1 MVGRMVTSAIRD
13 TKMGGP
19 TGTRC
24 YDAGM
29 NSHEP
34 SSMAKGHATG
44 ATTRTRRRG
53 STRFRTLAALMSLG
67 FSAAVMAQTGADV
80 AVATTTPTQIHIRA
94 EKAWEDKDADV
105 LYLEGEFHMRTD
117 DWEVRAERAEVHGP
131 VEDPVKIVGYGHPA
145 SIRVTLGDKQDQGT
159 GYSERIVYLYQTK
172 MLELHQNARMEMDNV
187 TVRSAAIIYDVGRK
201 KLVSGGKEGVEFVL
215 QKNNPPDP

>member
-1 MVGRMVTSAIRD
+1 
-13 TKMGGP
+13 MGGP
-19 TGTRC
+19 AGTRC

-44 ATTRTRRRG
+44 ETTRRQHRG
-53 STRFRTLAALMSLG
+53 AKRFRTIAVVTALGMS
-67 FSAAVMAQTGADV
+67 AVVAAQTAPELE
-80 AVATTTPTQIHIRA
+80 AAAATPTKIHIRA
-94 EKAWEDKDADV
+94 DKAWEDNDADV

-145 SIRVTLGDKQDQGT
+145 SIRVTLGDDRDQGT

-215 QKNNPPDP
+215 QKENTPAQ

>member
-1 MVGRMVTSAIRD
+1 
-13 TKMGGP
+13 
-19 TGTRC
+19 
-24 YDAGM
+24 M

-44 ATTRTRRRG
+44 EPTGKKHGGTP
-53 STRFRTLAALMSLG
+53 RFPTLATLLVLSLTAVVDAETAPDQAAAL
-67 FSAAVMAQTGADV
+67 
-80 AVATTTPTQIHIRA
+80 TTPAEIHIRA
-94 EKAWEDKDADV
+94 DKAWEDKDADV

-145 SIRVTLGDKQDQGT
+145 SIRVTLGDDKDQGT

-215 QKNNPPDP
+215 QTENAPAQ